1 MNIKKSYL
9 GIYNGFQLMG
19 WGYILSLYIFESS
32 IKRKWFEFS
41 VQADIFLRLFQSLA
55 VAEIIHSAVGLVR
68 SSVMTTMLQVSSRLL
83 VVWGILYIVPEV
95 ARDNL
100 GVPLIVISWS
110 IAEMIRYS
118 YYVADICRVKLNLLT
133 WLRYSGFMV
142 LYPTG
147 ISGEVLLIVSG
158 IKRLKETEE
167 YSFNLPN
174 ALNCSLY
181 YWFALVTILITYI
194 PGSKTMYTHMMRQRR
209 KVLQNCN

>member
-41 VQADIFLRLFQSLA
+41 IQVDISLRLFQSLA
-55 VAEIIHSAVGLVR
+55 VVEIIHSAVGLVR
-68 SSVMTTMLQVSSRLL
+68 SSVMTTVLQVSSRLL

-118 YYVADICRVKLNLLT
+118 YYVADICRVKLNLLI

-158 IKRLKETEE
+158 IKRLRETEE

-181 YWFALVTILITYI
+181 YWFALVIILITYI